1 MRIARFFVACCI
13 LSVLAI
19 APMSSCAKAPPNL
32 SPAGAQ
38 AWYATRVVKGLD
50 VLRDTAIDANN
61 QTPPLLT
68 TAETRCVV
76 TTHQTILQT
85 MQAKPSGWPTTV
97 STALDGLTKPG
108 CLSARSVAILTP
120 YVAVVKTALQEVK

>member
-1 MRIARFFVACCI
+1 MRYLRFLLICCA
-13 LSVLAI
+13 LAQLTLG
-19 APMSSCAKAPPNL
+19 CASAPPNL
-32 SPAGAQ
+32 SPVAKE

-61 QTPPLLT
+61 QQPPLLT

-108 CLSARSVAILTP
+108 CLTQRSVTVLQP
-120 YVAVVKTALQEVK
+120 YVAEVALQEIGK